1 MFESRLQ
8 QQSHSSKVFAMFQT
22 LAPNRSHGTARGRK
36 TLVWL
41 IVVAAVFAQAP
52 SASEGAPTF
61 TTTALT
67 VSSNNVTAGTVTTL
81 TATGTKTA
89 PGPVTTNVTRGQVVF
104 CDATAAHCDG
114 AAVFGTAQ
122 LKPILGVGT
131 SRIKAVFQ
139 GFNFTPTS
147 PSAAQAVTVTANSN
161 YVSGV
166 LIGATGNTG
175 DYTLTGTVTSFGRA
189 TATGT
194 VSFIDISDG
203 DAVIGAAGRCAK
215 CVRCGRGLQLCK
227 HLRARGRVRMLLDE
241 WRLRLAGISPGPPC
255 GDCG

>member
-22 LAPNRSHGTARGRK
+22 LAPNRSHGTACGRK
-36 TLVWL
+36 SLVWL

-52 SASEGAPTF
+52 SASAGAPTF

-81 TATGTKTA
+81 TATVTKTA
-89 PGPVTTNVTRGQVVF
+89 SGPVTTNVTRGQVVF
-104 CDATAAHCDG
+104 YDATAAHCDG

-122 LKPILGVGT
+122 MMAKGTAQLKLILGVGT
-131 SRIKAVFQ
+131 SSIKAVFQ

-175 DYTLTGTVTSFGRA
+175 DYTLTGTVT
-189 TATGT
+189 
-194 VSFIDISDG
+194 VSFIDINDSD
-203 DAVIGAAGRCAK
+203 ALIGAAGRCAK
-215 CVRCGRGLQLCK
+215 CVRCGRGLQLCA
-227 HLRARGRVRMLLDE
+227 H
-241 WRLRLAGISPGPPC
+241 
-255 GDCG
+255 